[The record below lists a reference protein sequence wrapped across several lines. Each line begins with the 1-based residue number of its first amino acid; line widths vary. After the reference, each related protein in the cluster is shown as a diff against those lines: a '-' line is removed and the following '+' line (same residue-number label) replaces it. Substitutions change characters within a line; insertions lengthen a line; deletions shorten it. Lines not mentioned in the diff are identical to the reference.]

1 MRKDAPS
8 TDTVARL
15 GRHHPGAWGLVGA
28 DAPVGLFSLEDER
41 RLMYAPTLH
50 PVAHPTRVA
59 VLGCGYW
66 GMNYVRVLSELP
78 DAEIAGVCDQ
88 RTSRLDEVA
97 RRFPG
102 VPLTTDVDEA
112 LAQKDVDAVVICT
125 QAATHREIAGRALD
139 AGKHLLVE
147 KPLTVDV
154 GEADELIEA
163 ADGTKRVLLTGHT
176 FLYNEG
182 VKHVKSLIEQGALG
196 RTYYLYATRT
206 NLGPFRSDVN
216 ALWDLAPHDIAI
228 FNHLLGDVPRW
239 VNAVGASV
247 LANGLEDVGFVT
259 LRYAGDMLGHIHV
272 SWADP
277 QKVRQCVV
285 VGSDRR
291 VAFNDL
297 EPVERVR
304 VFDRGVK
311 PRLGEGATT
320 FGEQLQ
326 VREGDITSPA
336 LAVREPLKHLCG
348 HFLHCI
354 RRGERPVTPGRNGR
368 EVVAVMQAIQES
380 VAEHGAPVPVEG
392 ASSPREATGRFA
404 SAAR

>member
-1 MRKDAPS
+1 
-8 TDTVARL
+8 
-15 GRHHPGAWGLVGA
+15 
-28 DAPVGLFSLEDER
+28 
-41 RLMYAPTLH
+41 MYAPTLR
-50 PVAHPTRVA
+50 PVAHPTGVT

-78 DAEIAGVCDQ
+78 DARIAGVCDQ

-102 VPLTTDVDEA
+102 VPLTTDIDEA
-112 LAQKDVDAVVICT
+112 LEWADAEGVVICT
-125 QAATHREIAGRALD
+125 QAATHHEIALRALE

-154 GEADELIEA
+154 AEADDLIEA
-163 ADGTKRVLLTGHT
+163 AGRADRLLLTGHT

-182 VKHVKSLIEQGALG
+182 VKRIKSLIAEGALG

-228 FNHLLGDVPRW
+228 FDHLVGDVPEW
-239 VNAVGASV
+239 VSAVAARV
-247 LANGLEDVGFVT
+247 LGNGREDVGFIT
-259 LRYAGDMLGHIHV
+259 LRYTGDVLGHIHV

-291 VAFNDL
+291 IAFNDL

-311 PRLGEGATT
+311 PSLGEGATT
-320 FGEQLQ
+320 FGEHLQ
-326 VREGDITSPA
+326 VREGDITSPVVA
-336 LAVREPLKHLCG
+336 GTEPLKHLCG

-354 RRGERPVTPGRNGR
+354 RRGERPITPGLNGR
-368 EVVAVMQAIQES
+368 QVVAVMQAVQAS
-380 VAEHGAPVPVEG
+380 VAQHGAPVEVPTTMRAKEA
-392 ASSPREATGRFA
+392 ASRFA
-404 SAAR
+404 SAVR

>member
-1 MRKDAPS
+1 
-8 TDTVARL
+8 
-15 GRHHPGAWGLVGA
+15 
-28 DAPVGLFSLEDER
+28 
-41 RLMYAPTLH
+41 MYAPTLR
-50 PVAHPTRVA
+50 PITNPTRIA

-78 DAEIAGVCDQ
+78 DAEIAAVCDQ
-88 RTSRLDEVA
+88 RTARLDEVA

-102 VPLTTDVDEA
+102 VPLTTEIGEA
-112 LAQKDVDAVVICT
+112 LARPDVDAAVVCT
-125 QAATHREIAGRALD
+125 QAATHRDVAGRAIE
-139 AGKHLLVE
+139 AGKHVLVE

-154 GEADELIEA
+154 DDADELVAA
-163 ADGTKRVLLTGHT
+163 ADEASRLLLTGHT
-176 FLYNEG
+176 FVYNEG
-182 VKHVKSLIEQGALG
+182 VKHVKSLIDQGALG

-206 NLGPFRSDVN
+206 NLGPFRADVN

-228 FNHLLGDVPRW
+228 FNHLVGRVPLS
-239 VNAVGASV
+239 VSAVGARV
-247 LANGLEDVGFVT
+247 LGNGREDVGFIT
-259 LRYAGDMLGHIHV
+259 LWYAEDMLGHIHV

-291 VAFNDL
+291 IAFNDL
-297 EPVERVR
+297 EPGERVR

-311 PRLGEGATT
+311 PGGDDVAST

-336 LAVREPLKHLCG
+336 LPATEPLKHLCG

-354 RRGERPVTPGRNGR
+354 RRGERPVTPGRSGR
-368 EVVAVMQAIQES
+368 EVIAVMQAIEES
-380 VAEHGAPVPVEG
+380 VARHGAPVAVDTGSRRFRWADRGRLAG
-392 ASSPREATGRFA
+392 AVR
-404 SAAR
+404 

>member
-1 MRKDAPS
+1 
-8 TDTVARL
+8 
-15 GRHHPGAWGLVGA
+15 
-28 DAPVGLFSLEDER
+28 
-41 RLMYAPTLH
+41 MYAPTLR

-66 GMNYVRVLSELP
+66 GMNYVRVLNELP
-78 DAEIAGVCDQ
+78 DAVIAGVCDQ

-112 LAQKDVDAVVICT
+112 LEDEQTDAAVICT
-125 QAATHREIAGRALD
+125 QAATHREIAGRALE

-147 KPLTVDV
+147 KPLTVNVAD
-154 GEADELIEA
+154 ADELIELA
-163 ADGTKRVLLTGHT
+163 ERGDRVLLTGHT

-182 VKHVKSLIEQGALG
+182 VKHVKSLIAKGALG

-228 FNHLLGDVPRW
+228 FNHLVDAVPRW
-239 VNAVGASV
+239 VSAVGARV
-247 LANGLEDVGFVT
+247 LANGREDVGFIT
-259 LRYAGDMLGHIHV
+259 LHYGGNVLGHIHV

-291 VAFNDL
+291 IAFNDL

-311 PRLGEGATT
+311 PDLAEGATT

-336 LAVREPLKHLCG
+336 LAATEPLKHLCG
-348 HFLHCI
+348 HFLHCV
-354 RRGERPVTPGRNGR
+354 RRGERPVTPGIKGR
-368 EVVAVMQAIQES
+368 EVVAVMQAVQDS
-380 VAEHGAPVPVEG
+380 VARHGAPVRVD
-392 ASSPREATGRFA
+392 AAPREREAASRFA
-404 SAAR
+404 RALR